1 MHEIEVGQIRREPM
15 RGVSG
20 VNKKGGFRWSWHCC
34 FEIDYKKM
42 ASEESKTKVEVISI
56 PAGEL
61 PDSIPREEFA
71 SRVLQAVKDN
81 RLGKIM
87 KSAVST
93 STDNLLKKE
102 MTKLADEV
110 IKFRQAMSKRMLS
123 DESLEDKD
131 PVCLERL
138 PDSFEAGWKEWK
150 SGWGDRVDLAYQ
162 AFIETMTSPPPSE
175 E

>member
-1 MHEIEVGQIRREPM
+1 
-15 RGVSG
+15 
-20 VNKKGGFRWSWHCC
+20 
-34 FEIDYKKM
+34 M

-61 PDSIPREEFA
+61 PADIPREEFA
-71 SRVLQAVKDN
+71 ERVLNALKDN
-81 RLGKIM
+81 LLGKMM

-110 IKFRQAMSKRMLS
+110 IKFRQAMSKRMLA
-123 DESLEDKD
+123 DESLEDKA

-138 PDSFEAGWKEWK
+138 PASFEAGWKEWK
-150 SGWGDRVDLAYQ
+150 SAWDNREELAYE
-162 AFIETMTSPPPSE
+162 AFIETMTSPEPSE

>member
-15 RGVSG
+15 REGSG
-20 VNKKGGFRWSWHCC
+20 VNKKGGFWWSWHYC
-34 FEIDYKKM
+34 FEIGDKKM
-42 ASEESKTKVEVISI
+42 ASEESKTKVEVIMI

-61 PDSIPREEFA
+61 PDDIPRDEFA
-71 SRVLQAVKDN
+71 ERVLQVVKDN
-81 RLGKIM
+81 LLGKIM
-87 KSAVST
+87 KSAVND

-123 DESLEDKD
+123 DESLTDKG

-138 PDSFEAGWKEWK
+138 SDSFEAGWKEWK
-150 SGWGDRVDLAYQ
+150 SGWGDREELAYQ
-162 AFIETMTSPPPSE
+162 AFIETMTSPPSE